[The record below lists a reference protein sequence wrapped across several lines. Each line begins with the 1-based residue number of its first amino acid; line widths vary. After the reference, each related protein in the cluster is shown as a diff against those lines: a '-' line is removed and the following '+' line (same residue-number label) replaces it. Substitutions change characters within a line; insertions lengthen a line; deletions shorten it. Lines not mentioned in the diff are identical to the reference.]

1 MSYAAPVDLRNSTV
15 RLIFMMHLAEQ
26 FDQFEPSRMSEYQS
40 AGMTP
45 AFIDRYRNLTV
56 SDLLKLANTTREDSI
71 QVLVNVPK
79 LDSDMN
85 RLEHLRADTQAYEY
99 FIRNGASLNLIM
111 ELFTKRPSDIKRMQ
125 LLMGVATSAG
135 RKALPA
141 DEHRVEILSVWH
153 RMRSGTPWPQRARED
168 FIKLHQSYS
177 HLSLAQLE
185 GVLSTYKAHSH
196 EATTQSKALTTK
208 S

>member
-1 MSYAAPVDLRNSTV
+1 MRNTAPVDLRNSTV

-26 FDQFEPSRMSEYQS
+26 FDQFEPSRMGEYQS

-45 AFIDRYRNLTV
+45 AFIDRYRSLTV
-56 SDLLKLANTTREDSI
+56 SELLSLARTTREDAI

-79 LDSDMN
+79 LDSDIN
-85 RLEHLRADTQAYEY
+85 RLEYLRADNQAYEY

-125 LLMGVATSAG
+125 LLMGAAPSAG

-141 DEHRVEILSVWH
+141 EDDRVEILASWH
-153 RMRSGTPWPQRARED
+153 RVRNGTQWPQRARED
-168 FIKLHQSYS
+168 FIELHHMYP

-196 EATTQSKALTTK
+196 EACAPKALTSK